1 MMGMRRVLVVAL
13 LIGAVAMISTVSR
26 AASMSPQEGL
36 SQQIKV
42 AVEHAKLAQGA
53 TSMKDAK
60 AQLQT
65 VLNCIERGKEGSCSD
80 VSGGMMAHSKAMGAM
95 ASEAVAW
102 TELSWDVAKV
112 GMKATS
118 MDKVKA
124 AAWATQVVLEH
135 EGGMV
140 R

>member
-1 MMGMRRVLVVAL
+1 MMGMRRVLTVAL

-26 AASMSPQEGL
+26 AATMSAPEGL
-36 SQQIKV
+36 SAEIKV
-42 AVEHAKLAQGA
+42 AVEHAKLAQAA
-53 TSMKDAK
+53 TSMKDVK
-60 AQLQT
+60 VHLQA

-95 ASEAVAW
+95 APAAVAW

-112 GMKATS
+112 GMKATT

-124 AAWATQVVLEH
+124 AAWATQIVLEH

>member
-13 LIGAVAMISTVSR
+13 LIGAVALITTVSR
-26 AASMSPQEGL
+26 AAMMGQEGL
-36 SQQIKV
+36 AAEIKV
-42 AVEHAKLAQGA
+42 AMEQAKQAQAA
-53 TSMKDAK
+53 TSLKDVK
-60 AQLQT
+60 VHLQA
-65 VLNCIERGKEGSCSD
+65 VLNCIERGKEGTCGN

-95 ASEAVAW
+95 APEAVAW
-102 TELSWDVAKV
+102 TELVWDVAKV
-112 GMKATS
+112 GMKATT
-118 MDKVKA
+118 MNKAKA

>member
-13 LIGAVAMISTVSR
+13 LIGAVALISTVSR
-26 AASMSPQEGL
+26 AATMAPQEGL
-36 SQQIKV
+36 AAEIKI
-42 AVEHAKLAQGA
+42 AAEQAKLAQSA
-53 TSMKDAK
+53 TTMKDAK
-60 AQLQT
+60 GYLQA
-65 VLNCIERGKEGSCSD
+65 VLNCIEKGMEGRCGN

-95 ASEAVAW
+95 ATEAVAW
-102 TELSWDVAKV
+102 TELSWDLAKV
-112 GMKATS
+112 GMRATTLNKA
-118 MDKVKA
+118 KA